1 MTFLDW
7 AIVALPWVLIFAA
20 SLFTRRYVKGVA
32 DFLAAGRGAG
42 RYLICVAEGAAGMGL
57 ITVIAMFEQYYRA
70 GTAILWWGNLAIP
83 VGVMLTLSGFVIYRF
98 RETRALTLAQFFEVR
113 YSRAFRVF
121 AGLLAFISGVVN
133 YGIFP
138 GVSAR
143 FFVYYLDL
151 PETVLLAGLAVPTFA
166 ILMAFFLTLA
176 LSFVLLGGQLQ
187 ILVTDC
193 LAGALGGFMMLVVAF
208 GMISQV
214 SFEQMF
220 QAVSA
225 VPDGQSLINP
235 FKTSEVKDFNIWY
248 ALIGLM
254 GLVYTQM
261 AWQGNQ
267 GFNSSAANP
276 HEAKMGRILASWRG
290 YAMGLMLTVVALGA
304 YAFLHHP
311 DFAAR
316 AGLVTAGLS
325 RIDQPQIQEQMRV
338 PLALSALLPV
348 GIKGTFAA
356 LMLLMMVNVDKSY
369 LHSWGSI
376 FIQDVV
382 MPFRKTPLS
391 PKSHLR
397 LLRWAIAGVA
407 VFGFCFSLVF
417 RQTDYILM
425 FFAVTGA
432 LYLGGAGSVI
442 IGGLYWKRGTTGAA
456 WTALI
461 TGSTLAVSGLVLQ
474 NVFPDF
480 PINGQVTF
488 FLAMVASIGTYVGV
502 SLLTCREPFDL
513 DRMLHRLDGSPRL
526 PKRNWLVAL
535 LGYDREFTRGDKAIS
550 GSVFVWNGVMFAAF
564 LVITASNLWRVWPD
578 RWWWNYNMVNLSLT
592 AVISVVTVAWF
603 SFGGLRDLVRLFHL
617 LARTR
622 NNPLDDG
629 TVIAHQ
635 NAADFDRPVSGPEN
649 RLPGESDPEDVGR
662 VVGAPVRR
670 G

>member
-1 MTFLDW
+1 MTALDW

-20 SLFTRRYVKGVA
+20 SLVTRRYVKGVA

-57 ITVIAMFEQYYRA
+57 ITVIAMFEQYSRA

-113 YSRAFRVF
+113 YSRAFRIF
-121 AGLLAFISGVVN
+121 AGLLAFVSGVVN

-143 FFVYYLDL
+143 FFVYYLGL
-151 PETVLLAGLAVPTFA
+151 PESLAVAGLAIPTFA
-166 ILMAFFLTLA
+166 VLMAFFLSLA
-176 LSFVLLGGQLQ
+176 LAFVLLGGQLQ

-193 LAGALGGFMMLVVAF
+193 LAGALGGFLMLAVAG
-208 GMISQV
+208 GMLSQV

-225 VPDGQSLINP
+225 VPDNQSLINP

-276 HEAKMGRILASWRG
+276 HEAKMGRVLASWRG
-290 YAMGLMLTVVALGA
+290 YAQGLMLTILALGA

-316 AGLVTAGLS
+316 AAAVMSSLG

-338 PLALSALLPV
+338 PLALSVLLPV
-348 GIKGTFAA
+348 GIKGAFAA

-382 MPFRKTPLS
+382 MPFRRTALS
-391 PKSHLR
+391 PQAHLR

-407 VFGFCFSLVF
+407 VWGFCFSLVF

-461 TGSTLAVSGLVLQ
+461 TGSVLAVSGLVLQ
-474 NVFPDF
+474 NVWPDF

-488 FLAMVASIGTYVGV
+488 FLAMVASIGSYVGV
-502 SLLTCREPFDL
+502 SLLTCRTPFDL
-513 DRMLHRLDGSPRL
+513 DRMLHRVDGPPRL
-526 PKRNWLVAL
+526 PNRNWLTLL
-535 LGYDREFTRGDKAIS
+535 LGVDREFKRGDRIIS

-564 LVITASNLWRVWPD
+564 LIITASNLWQIWPD
-578 RWWWNYNMVNLSLT
+578 RWWWNYNLVNLGLT
-592 AVISVVTVAWF
+592 AVIAAVTVVWF
-603 SFGGLRDLVRLFHL
+603 ACGGLRDLLRLFRL
-617 LARTR
+617 LARTK

-629 TVIAHQ
+629 TVVGHQ
-635 NAADFDRPVSGPEN
+635 NAAE
-649 RLPGESDPEDVGR
+649 LPATDNPQA
-662 VVGAPVRR
+662 APVASRQA

>member
-1 MTFLDW
+1 MTPLDW
-7 AIVALPWVLIFAA
+7 TIMAVPWVLIFAA
-20 SLFTRRYVKGVA
+20 SLITRRYVKGVA

-57 ITVIAMFEQYYRA
+57 ITVVAMFEQYYRA

-83 VGVMLTLSGFVIYRF
+83 VGVFLTLSGFIIYRF

-113 YSRAFRVF
+113 YSRGFRVF
-121 AGLLAFISGVVN
+121 AGLLAFVSGIVN

-143 FFVYYLDL
+143 FFVYFLGL
-151 PETVLLAGLAVPTFA
+151 PETVQIGALAIPTFA
-166 ILMAFFLTLA
+166 ILMAFFLSLA

-193 LAGALGGFMMLVVAF
+193 LAGALGGFMMLAVAI
-208 GMISQV
+208 GMLSQV

-220 QAVSA
+220 QAVST

-248 ALIGLM
+248 ALIGLV

-290 YAMGLMLTVVALGA
+290 YAMGLMLTIVALGA

-316 AGLVTAGLS
+316 AIAVTAGLA
-325 RIDQPQIQEQMRV
+325 RIDQAQIQEQMRV
-338 PLALSALLPV
+338 PMALSYVLPI

-382 MPFRKTPLS
+382 MPFRKEPLS
-391 PKSHLR
+391 TEGHLR

-407 VFGFCFSLVF
+407 VFGFFFSLFF

-442 IGGLYWKRGTTGAA
+442 IGGLYWKKGTTSAA
-456 WTALI
+456 WVAMI
-461 TGSTLAVSGLVLQ
+461 TGSTLAVGGLVVQ
-474 NVFPDF
+474 NVYPDF

-488 FLAMVASIGTYVGV
+488 FLAMVTSVGTYVGM
-502 SLLTCREPFDL
+502 SLLTCRQPFDL
-513 DRMLHRLDGSPRL
+513 DRMLHRHGESPRL
-526 PKRNWLVAL
+526 AKRNWLTAL
-535 LGYDREFTRGDKAIS
+535 LGYDREFSRGDKAIS
-550 GSVFVWNGVMFAAF
+550 GSVFVWNGVMFATF
-564 LVITASNLWRVWPD
+564 LVVTASNLWRVWPD
-578 RWWWNYNMVNLSLT
+578 RWWWNYNLVNLSIT
-592 AVISVVTVAWF
+592 SVIATVTVVWF
-603 SFGGLRDLVRLFHL
+603 SFGGLRDLVRLFRL

-629 TVIAHQ
+629 TVIAHR
-635 NAADFDRPVSGPEN
+635 NADDLAGEVRGALRSEADQAE
-649 RLPGESDPEDVGR
+649 
-662 VVGAPVRR
+662 VVAPRR
-670 G
+670 

>member
-1 MTFLDW
+1 MTPLDW
-7 AIVALPWVLIFAA
+7 TIMAVPWVLIFAA
-20 SLFTRRYVKGVA
+20 SLITRRYVKGVA

-57 ITVIAMFEQYYRA
+57 ITVVAMFEQYYRA

-83 VGVMLTLSGFVIYRF
+83 VGVFLTLSGFIIYRF

-113 YSRAFRVF
+113 YSRGFRVF
-121 AGLLAFISGVVN
+121 AGLLAFISGIVN

-143 FFVYYLDL
+143 FFVYFLGL
-151 PETVLLAGLAVPTFA
+151 PEAVQVGAFAIPTFA
-166 ILMAFFLTLA
+166 ILMALFLTLA

-193 LAGALGGFMMLVVAF
+193 LAGALGGFMMLAVAI
-208 GMISQV
+208 GMLSQV

-235 FKTSEVKDFNIWY
+235 FKTSEVKDFNVWY
-248 ALIGLM
+248 ALIGLV

-290 YAMGLMLTVVALGA
+290 YAMGLMLTIVALGA

-316 AGLVTAGLS
+316 AAAVTAGLA
-325 RIDQPQIQEQMRV
+325 RIDQAQIQEQMRV
-338 PLALSALLPV
+338 PMALAHVLPI

-382 MPFRKTPLS
+382 MPFRKEPLS
-391 PKSHLR
+391 TRGHLR

-407 VFGFCFSLVF
+407 VFGFFFSLFF

-442 IGGLYWKRGTTGAA
+442 IGGLYWKKGTTSAA
-456 WTALI
+456 WVAMI
-461 TGSTLAVSGLVLQ
+461 TGSTLAVSGLVVQ
-474 NVFPDF
+474 NVYPDF

-488 FLAMVASIGTYVGV
+488 FLAMVTSVGTYVGV
-502 SLLTCREPFDL
+502 SLLTCRQPFDL
-513 DRMLHRLDGSPRL
+513 DRMLHRNGESPRL
-526 PKRNWLVAL
+526 AKRSWLTAL
-535 LGYDREFTRGDKAIS
+535 LGYDREFSRGDKAIS
-550 GSVFVWNGVMFAAF
+550 GSVFVWSGVMFATF

-578 RWWWNYNMVNLSLT
+578 RWWWNYNLVNLSIT
-592 AVISVVTVAWF
+592 AVIATVTVVWF
-603 SFGGLRDLVRLFHL
+603 SFGGLRDLARLFRL

-629 TVIAHQ
+629 TVIAHR
-635 NAADFDRPVSGPEN
+635 NADDLASE
-649 RLPGESDPEDVGR
+649 
-662 VVGAPVRR
+662 VREAIR
-670 G
+670 SEPDQAVAVEPRR

>member
-1 MTFLDW
+1 MTAFDW

-20 SLFTRRYVKGVA
+20 SLVTRRYVKGVA

-57 ITVIAMFEQYYRA
+57 ITVIAMFEQYSRA

-121 AGLLAFISGVVN
+121 AGLLAFVSGVVN

-143 FFVYYLDL
+143 FFVYYLGL
-151 PETVLLAGLAVPTFA
+151 PETLLVAGFAVPTFA
-166 ILMAFFLTLA
+166 ILMAFFLSLA
-176 LSFVLLGGQLQ
+176 LAFVLLGGQLQ

-193 LAGALGGFMMLVVAF
+193 LAGALGGFLMLAVAG
-208 GMISQV
+208 GMLSQV

-225 VPDGQSLINP
+225 VPDNQSLINP
-235 FKTSEVKDFNIWY
+235 FKTSGVKDFNIWY

-276 HEAKMGRILASWRG
+276 HEAKMGRVLASWRG
-290 YAMGLMLTVVALGA
+290 YAQGLMLTILALGA

-311 DFAAR
+311 DFAPR
-316 AGLVTAGLS
+316 AAAVMSSLG
-325 RIDQPQIQEQMRV
+325 RIDQPQVQEQMRV
-338 PLALSALLPV
+338 PLALSVLLPV
-348 GIKGTFAA
+348 GIKGAFAA

-382 MPFRKTPLS
+382 MPFRRTALS
-391 PKSHLR
+391 PETHLR

-407 VFGFCFSLVF
+407 VWGFCFSLVF

-456 WTALI
+456 WTAMI
-461 TGSTLAVSGLVLQ
+461 SGSVLAVSGLVLQ
-474 NVFPDF
+474 NVWPDF

-488 FLAMVASIGTYVGV
+488 FLAMVVSIGSYVGV
-502 SLLTCREPFDL
+502 SLLTCRAPFDL
-513 DRMLHRLDGSPRL
+513 DRMLHRVDGPPRL
-526 PKRNWLVAL
+526 PNRNWVAL
-535 LGYDREFTRGDKAIS
+535 LLGVDREFKGGDRIVS

-564 LVITASNLWRVWPD
+564 LIITASNLWRIWPD
-578 RWWWNYNMVNLSLT
+578 RWWWNYNLVNLGLT
-592 AVISVVTVAWF
+592 AGIASVTVVWF
-603 SFGGLRDLVRLFHL
+603 ACGGLRDLFRLFRL
-617 LARTR
+617 LARTK

-629 TVIAHQ
+629 TVVAHQ
-635 NAADFDRPVSGPEN
+635 NAAERPVPQSPPVAAPAS
-649 RLPGESDPEDVGR
+649 RPVG
-662 VVGAPVRR
+662 
-670 G
+670 

>member
-1 MTFLDW
+1 MTALDW
-7 AIVALPWVLIFAA
+7 AIVGLPWVLMFAA
-20 SLFTRRYVKGVA
+20 SLVTRRYVKGVA

-57 ITVIAMFEQYYRA
+57 ITVIAMFEQYSRA

-121 AGLLAFISGVVN
+121 AGLLAFVSGVVN

-143 FFVYYLDL
+143 FFVYYLGL
-151 PETVLLAGLAVPTFA
+151 PETLAIAGLAVPTFA
-166 ILMAFFLTLA
+166 ILMAFFLSLA
-176 LSFVLLGGQLQ
+176 LAFVLLGGQLQ

-193 LAGALGGFMMLVVAF
+193 LAGALGGFLMLAVAG
-208 GMISQV
+208 GMLSQV

-220 QAVSA
+220 EAVSA
-225 VPDGQSLINP
+225 VPDNQSLINP

-276 HEAKMGRILASWRG
+276 HEAKMGRVLASWRG
-290 YAMGLMLTVVALGA
+290 YAQGLMLTILALGA
-304 YAFLHHP
+304 YGFLHHP

-316 AGLVTAGLS
+316 AAVVMSSLG

-338 PLALSALLPV
+338 PLALSMLLPA
-348 GIKGTFAA
+348 GIKGAFAA

-382 MPFRKTPLS
+382 MPFRRTALS
-391 PKSHLR
+391 PDAHLR

-407 VFGFCFSLVF
+407 VWGFCFSLVF

-456 WTALI
+456 WTAMIL
-461 TGSTLAVSGLVLQ
+461 GSVLAVSGLVLQ
-474 NVFPDF
+474 NVWPDF

-488 FLAMVASIGTYVGV
+488 FLAMVVSIGSYAGV
-502 SLLTCREPFDL
+502 SLLTCRVPFDL
-513 DRMLHRLDGSPRL
+513 ERMLHRVDGPPRL
-526 PKRNWLVAL
+526 PNRSWLELL
-535 LGYDREFTRGDKAIS
+535 LGVDREFQRGDRIIS

-564 LVITASNLWRVWPD
+564 LIITASNLWRIWPD
-578 RWWWNYNMVNLSLT
+578 RWWWNYNLVNLGLT
-592 AVISVVTVAWF
+592 AVIASVTVVWF
-603 SFGGLRDLVRLFHL
+603 GCGGLRDLFRLFRL
-617 LARTR
+617 LARTK

-629 TVIAHQ
+629 TVVAHQ
-635 NAADFDRPVSGPEN
+635 NAAELPVPEAPSAEPTASRPVG
-649 RLPGESDPEDVGR
+649 
-662 VVGAPVRR
+662 
-670 G
+670 